1 MGIRVNKDHPLST
14 GVTNQIDTT
23 TARTR
28 EQGRSTTTSPY
39 LGTTNQNLGTTTTQ
53 NIETTTSQN
62 LGTPSQN
69 MRTTRQSAHAEPT
82 TRAPSVKPTRT
93 ERTPAVTPKAE
104 NEKGPWCKYSC
115 MTNGFCKV
123 KWGGVGKTGGGTC
136 FPLSYKK
143 GECHKNI
150 PSKCTDCHKVM
161 EKRGEPCSKRRS
173 KGPSRYRGPT
183 RYGAKRNGPKRYGE

>member
-1 MGIRVNKDHPLST
+1 MGSNGGEPTEQPSAEGTTVIDDPSERTTPRDDNIRVNKDHPLST
-14 GVTNQIDTT
+14 GVTNQIDKTT
-23 TARTR
+23 RQKDNHKPIPR
-28 EQGRSTTTSPY
+28 NYNPKPGP
-39 LGTTNQNLGTTTTQ
+39 TTTQ

-136 FPLSYKK
+136 SL
-143 GECHKNI
+143 
-150 PSKCTDCHKVM
+150 
-161 EKRGEPCSKRRS
+161 
-173 KGPSRYRGPT
+173 
-183 RYGAKRNGPKRYGE
+183 

>member
-1 MGIRVNKDHPLST
+1 MGPTEQPSAEGTTVIVDPSERTTPRDDNIRVNKDHPLST

-28 EQGRSTTTSPY
+28 EQGRRTTTPK
-39 LGTTNQNLGTTTTQ
+39 

-69 MRTTRQSAHAEPT
+69 MRTKRQSAHAEPT

-136 FPLSYKK
+136 SL
-143 GECHKNI
+143 
-150 PSKCTDCHKVM
+150 
-161 EKRGEPCSKRRS
+161 
-173 KGPSRYRGPT
+173 
-183 RYGAKRNGPKRYGE
+183 